1 MMPYLIPLIYVLLFF
16 AIFFAVILIRKRLK
30 PQRWPVQ
37 EPLMRGPG
45 EHLLQTIMQRREDD
59 LEQAVKNVML
69 PLVAAGLPILASSW
83 VPKEKHWV
91 LPLCSLLLFVVFVTT
106 RVRALVRWLVE
117 SRNYELGYYGER
129 MVAQY
134 LEPLKAQDFG
144 VFHDVPGKAGKQDFN
159 LDHVTVGRTGVALI
173 ETKARQKKAGRPGY
187 VEHEVTYDGQ
197 QLIWPWGEET
207 AALDQTRRNAVWL
220 RAWLK
225 ERTGKDFPVN
235 AVLAFPGWMVRRK
248 GKGDV
253 WVVNPKELEKTLG
266 KGKPVLSDEE
276 IDLIKRQLDSIC
288 RNVEL

>member
-1 MMPYLIPLIYVLLFF
+1 MMAYLLPLTYVLLFF
-16 AIFFAVILIRKRLK
+16 AIFFSAILIRKRLK

-37 EPLMRGPG
+37 EPLLRGPG
-45 EHLLQTIMQRREDD
+45 EHLLQTIMKRQENE
-59 LEQAVKNVML
+59 LMHVLKHVML
-69 PLVAAGLPILASSW
+69 PLVVTLLPFQMVSW
-83 VPKEKHWV
+83 VPKDEHWV
-91 LPLCSLLLFVVFVTT
+91 LLLCSVVLLVVFMTT
-106 RVRALVRWLVE
+106 RVRALLQWLAE
-117 SRNYELGYYGER
+117 SANYELGYYGER

-134 LEPLKAQDFG
+134 LEPLKAQEFA

-173 ETKARQKKAGRPGY
+173 ETKARRKRTARPGFL
-187 VEHEVTYDGQ
+187 EHEVTYDGQ

-207 AALDQTRRNAVWL
+207 DALDQARRNAAWL
-220 RAWLK
+220 RSWLK
-225 ERTGKDFPVN
+225 ERTGKDFAVN

-253 WVVNPKELEKTLG
+253 WVMNAKELEKTIG
-266 KGKPVLSDEE
+266 KGKTVLTDEE

>member
-1 MMPYLIPLIYVLLFF
+1 MMAYLIPLVYVLLFF
-16 AIFFAVILIRKRLK
+16 GVFFSVILIRKRLK

-59 LEQAVKNVML
+59 LEQAVKHGVL
-69 PLVAAGLPILASSW
+69 PLVMALLPIVTVSW
-83 VPKEKHWV
+83 VPKDQHWV
-91 LPLCSLLLFVVFVTT
+91 LLLCSLVLFVVFLTT
-106 RVRALVRWLVE
+106 RVRALLHRLVE
-117 SRNYELGYYGER
+117 TRNYELGYYGER

-134 LEPLKAQDFG
+134 LEPLKEQRFG

-173 ETKARQKKAGRPGY
+173 ETKARQKKPGRPGY
-187 VEHEVTYDGQ
+187 EEHEVTYDGK

-207 AALDQTRRNAVWL
+207 DALEQTRRNVAWL
-220 RAWLK
+220 RTWLK

-235 AVLAFPGWMVRRK
+235 GVLALPGWYVNWK

-253 WVVNPKELEKTLG
+253 WVVNPKFLENTIG
-266 KGKPVLSDEE
+266 KGKTVLTDEE
-276 IDLIKRQLDSIC
+276 IDLIKRQLDSLC